1 MAVELNARRH
11 YAAPMHPPGA
21 STVLLRYGDLATK
34 SHAVGGR
41 MRDRLGDHLTSLLD
55 ARELDAEIDVRHART
70 ILETD
75 PEQVELVA
83 RTAADVFGA
92 VSASPALAIEP
103 TQPAIEAAL
112 RDAAAAH
119 YDGGTFAI
127 DARRAHDGHPFTS
140 EDVGRFGG
148 DAVGEGA
155 PEGVEPRVDLDDP
168 DLTFEVEV
176 RAERAYVSLDR
187 IEGPGGLPYGTQAP
201 LVALI
206 SGGIDSPVAAYEVM
220 RRGSPIVPVYLD
232 LGDYGGPD
240 HEARAVE
247 TVRKLAWHAPQA
259 DWQLLRVPAGDSV
272 AEIADAL
279 QRGRMLAF
287 RRYMVAVAEA
297 IADAHD
303 AAGIVTGEAIGQ
315 KSSQTVRNLAITDA
329 ATDLPVHRPLLT
341 LDKDPITNR
350 ARALDTF
357 AESKIPAGCNRFAPD
372 DAETGGSLE
381 RIRDREPDDLFERAN
396 ADAAAAEPIEIE
408 PAAPADWDR

>member
-1 MAVELNARRH
+1 
-11 YAAPMHPPGA
+11 MHPPGA
-21 STVLLRYGDLATK
+21 STVLLRYGDLTTK

-41 MRDRLGDHLTSLLD
+41 MRDRLGGHLEALLD
-55 ARELDAEIDVRHART
+55 ARDLDATIDVGHART
-70 ILETD
+70 ILDTE
-75 PEQVELVA
+75 PAEVEAVA

-92 VSASPALAIEP
+92 VSASPALAVEP
-103 TQPAIEAAL
+103 TKLAIESAL
-112 RDAAAAH
+112 REAAAAH
-119 YDGGTFAI
+119 YDGGTFAVE
-127 DARRAHDGHPFTS
+127 ARRAHDGHPFTS

-176 RAERAYVSLDR
+176 RESVAYVSLDR

-232 LGDYGGPD
+232 LGDYGGAD

-247 TVRKLAWHAPQA
+247 TVRKLAWHAPQD
-259 DWQLLRVPAGDSV
+259 DWELYRVPAGESV
-272 AEIADAL
+272 AAIADAL
-279 QRGRMLAF
+279 DRGRMLAF
-287 RRYMVAVAEA
+287 RRYTVAVAEA
-297 IADAHD
+297 IAREHD

-329 ATDLPVHRPLLT
+329 ATELPVHRPLLSW
-341 LDKDPITNR
+341 DKDRISNQ

-357 AESKIPAGCNRFAPD
+357 AESTIPAGCNRFAPD
-372 DAETGGSLE
+372 NAETGGSLG
-381 RIRDREPDDLFERAN
+381 RIRETEPTDLFERAKTDA
-396 ADAAAAEPIEIE
+396 ADADAIRID